1 MESKS
6 SIEQVLENKD
16 KTLVYK
22 TKPSLVFSIVL
33 IVLGVL
39 FVAFNNK
46 FSDSPGSIIP
56 PLFTVIGLGL
66 LGWGIVSIF
75 VRKTRYK
82 LVQNKK
88 DIFFYDIFFDIK
100 ERDRLINIIR
110 DRNITDLKNLKT
122 SGIDSLKL
130 RVAATSDGSFCYSQV
145 LNYVPYEY
153 INMNDACHH
162 TPEEAKI
169 ILEIRKNRA

>member
-1 MESKS
+1 MENKS
-6 SIEQVLENKD
+6 SIEQIFDSKD
-16 KTLVYK
+16 NTLVYK
-22 TKPSLVFSIVL
+22 TKPSIVFSVVL
-33 IVLGVL
+33 IVLGIL

-46 FSDSPGSIIP
+46 LSDSPGSIIP

-75 VRKTRYK
+75 IRKTKYK

-88 DIFFYDIFFDIK
+88 EIFFYDIFFDIK
-100 ERDRLINIIR
+100 ERDRLINIMK
-110 DRNITDLKNLKT
+110 DRNIPELKSLKT

-130 RVAATSDGSFCYSQV
+130 RVAATSDSSFCRSQV

-153 INMNDACHH
+153 INMNEVCQH

-169 ILEIRKNRA
+169 ILEIRKNR